1 MDFETAN
8 KVMGDVGALQRRVRG
23 DRRATSVP
31 LLVFGTLTF
40 VASVIG
46 PMLNVLSVL
55 ALVLLAPVG
64 FLLVAHIY
72 RRREISLGVGG
83 RERSYKVAALVTVL
97 LLPFFGLFLGE
108 YAIVGLALVVIAV
121 LQRNLQLGAWAFI
134 FGLVGTLE
142 RFSLISNRVYTLANM
157 LGFNRSND
165 GYFSWSSSL
174 VYAVLGLALI
184 AGGFFARHR
193 EGA

>member
-1 MDFETAN
+1 
-8 KVMGDVGALQRRVRG
+8 
-23 DRRATSVP
+23 
-31 LLVFGTLTF
+31 
-40 VASVIG
+40 
-46 PMLNVLSVL
+46 
-55 ALVLLAPVG
+55 
-64 FLLVAHIY
+64 
-72 RRREISLGVGG
+72 
-83 RERSYKVAALVTVL
+83 VL